1 MGTQLSAIPQH
12 PLQMPPGSC
21 GWPSL
26 AETVGNF
33 FAYDV
38 MHGFT
43 STQKM
48 GPAQRTRVA
57 EVTTAVVEP
66 NSPVGP
72 YCETLLPPKLV
83 SERRTCPT

>member
-1 MGTQLSAIPQH
+1 
-12 PLQMPPGSC
+12 MPPDRC
-21 GWPSL
+21 DWPSP

-43 STQKM
+43 GAQNM
-48 GPAQRTRVA
+48 GPEQCARAV

-66 NSPVGP
+66 NSPARP
-72 YCETLLPPKLV
+72 TTPETDLGVEKDLPNIAPGGQQV
-83 SERRTCPT
+83 SGRI